1 MTTKKFT
8 ARFRKET
15 YKKLEMLARGTHRSK
30 VGMLRYLIQNASKEI
45 KKKRGEEYEDNK

>member
-15 YKKLEMLARGTHRSK
+15 YKKLEIPAKRTHRSK
-30 VGMLRYLIQNASKEI
+30 VGMLRFLIQNASKELI
-45 KKKRGEEYEDNK
+45 MKRGKKHDN

>member
-8 ARFRKET
+8 ARFTKEN

-30 VGMLRYLIQNASKEI
+30 VGMLRYLIQKASNEI
-45 KKKRGEEYEDNK
+45 NKKRGEEHEK